1 MTTRRAPG
9 AVESMSV
16 LTKPRL
22 RWWPF
27 LLAAA
32 LPAACRAD
40 FRTEDDSA
48 MGGRGGGAGS
58 GASAGAPSWPECI
71 EEETS
76 CPGCETS
83 ADCAGGVC
91 DPTTEQCVACL
102 ENADCAE
109 VAAPRCESNV
119 CKGCLDA
126 DDCAHFEDETLCD
139 PESGACVAC
148 RGSEDCDG
156 NVCHPHTKTCTD
168 LPVRQ
173 KHACEPCQHDAECQ
187 EGQLCVETTYDDPST
202 GVVGAFCLWRRD
214 APLPGP
220 QGTCGPNSRPYA
232 RAAEVVSVD
241 GEAAIV
247 CRLRTTTCT
256 ALLQHSSPVEGCET
270 PFMDDAA
277 CGHPDF
283 NDGRCRFNDDIE
295 KLPRC
300 TYPCLGNED
309 CQAGSSCTAG
319 GSNRYC
325 NF

>member
-1 MTTRRAPG
+1 RHPGRAAQGVPRRGFSRRLSTGPTAATSKASAVRLPLRRAGSRARHQDDRPSAARVRRFLRGVECHMTTRRAPG

-126 DDCAHFEDETLCD
+126 DDCAHFEDEALCD

-232 RAAEVVSVD
+232 R
-241 GEAAIV
+241 
-247 CRLRTTTCT
+247 
-256 ALLQHSSPVEGCET
+256 
-270 PFMDDAA
+270 
-277 CGHPDF
+277 
-283 NDGRCRFNDDIE
+283 
-295 KLPRC
+295 
-300 TYPCLGNED
+300 
-309 CQAGSSCTAG
+309 
-319 GSNRYC
+319 
-325 NF
+325 